1 MSERVL
7 ITGGCGFV
15 GSHLADAYLERGYS
29 VRVLDNLDPTVHES
43 SNKAPTYLSKDVE
56 FIRGDIR
63 DTDTLVA
70 SLKDVSIVSHHAAA
84 VSVVQSMSKPSRFAE
99 VNTLGTARL
108 LEHLPIAIVSPYQAH
123 CPVFNVNLRGP
134 ISGRRSKLRI
144 SDQRNNSNPNLG
156 KSSATAK
163 SANLSPRQK
172 PNR

>member
-99 VNTLGTARL
+99 VNSSPFGTTYRSQSFP
-108 LEHLPIAIVSPYQAH
+108 HTQAH
-123 CPVFNVNLRGP
+123 CPVFNVNLWRGP
-134 ISGRRSKLRI
+134 ISGRRK
-144 SDQRNNSNPNLG
+144 
-156 KSSATAK
+156 
-163 SANLSPRQK
+163 
-172 PNR
+172 